1 MMNKL
6 RGLDPEAVATA
17 AFALNSFSDA
27 GSVQAQLEAPLE
39 KKSGLRYGAP
49 GGAGRRL
56 VYFIDDLN
64 MPAVDKYGTQS
75 AVELARQLVSGGG
88 KGRGGRG
95 REGGGS
101 VRRRELLSKFVF
113 FWGGGGRRRGVDKHG
128 MPRVVLRRASS
139 PPKKTPAH
147 TQKNARRVVP
157 PPPLGA
163 FFVCGGVDYCPCL
176 FVCLFFGGR
185 GRVATNNPQPTAQL
199 ILRDAPSPSKKSKH
213 HNTHAASHMH
223 C

>member
-113 FWGGGGRRRGVDKHG
+113 LGGGGGASCTSTAC
-128 MPRVVLRRASS
+128 RAWCCD
-139 PPKKTPAH
+139 A
-147 TQKNARRVVP
+147 
-157 PPPLGA
+157 PPPLQKKHQHTHKKTHA
-163 FFVCGGVDYCPCL
+163 ALCPPPLWGLFLCVAAWTIAHVCL
-176 FVCLFFGGR
+176 FVCFLGG
-185 GRVATNNPQPTAQL
+185 GG
-199 ILRDAPSPSKKSKH
+199 
-213 HNTHAASHMH
+213 ASRQTIRSLPRS
-223 C
+223 